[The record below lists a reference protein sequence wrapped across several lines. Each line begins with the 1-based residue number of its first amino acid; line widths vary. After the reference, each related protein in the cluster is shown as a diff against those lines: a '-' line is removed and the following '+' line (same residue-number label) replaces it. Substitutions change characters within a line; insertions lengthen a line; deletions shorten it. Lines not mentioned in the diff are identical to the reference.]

1 METVKLEKSKY
12 LGKLKGLVHRANS
25 MRMHKDRPV
34 DVSLA
39 ELVQEKFDV
48 SIDEFYDDLGV
59 DPSFDTVENFFTTV
73 SEDVRWLIPE
83 IFRDS
88 LRLGYRNA
96 PIWPA
101 ITAKEEQANQL
112 SQILPYLN
120 MSDAAPKKVG
130 EGETIP
136 VGSLSYGERSFRIWK
151 FGRGIKLTDEVRRYV
166 SLAVVSIYLQD
177 FGVKMGQGV
186 DTLALNTVIN
196 GEQPNGVNSS
206 PIIGVY
212 DTTKKIQFRDLL
224 RLWVRMAKMGRVP
237 KVMIAGEELA
247 IDLLELPQ
255 FSQRAQGTTEYKL
268 NVKTPLPQ
276 GADLYINGNM
286 DEHQLTIIDPSVCLL
301 KMNAVPLMVES
312 ERIVSN
318 QTSAFYA
325 SFTTGFAKLF
335 DDSSVIIDQRLA
347 FDGSGSGAGFG
358 FPDYFDVDS
367 SAWVNMD

>member
-1 METVKLEKSKY
+1 MDTMRLEKSKY
-12 LGKLKGLVHRANS
+12 LSKLKGLVHKANS
-25 MRMHKDRPV
+25 MRMDKDRPI

-39 ELVQEKFDV
+39 EIVQAQLGVD
-48 SIDEFYDDLGV
+48 IDAFYEDLGV
-59 DPSFDTVENFFTTV
+59 DTSFDTVQNFFNTP
-73 SEDVRWLIPE
+73 SDDVRWLIPE
-83 IFRDS
+83 VFRDS

-101 ITAKEEQANQL
+101 ITAKEEQVNGL

-120 MSDAAPKKVG
+120 MSDAAPKKLG

-136 VGSLSYGERSFRIWK
+136 VGDLSYGERSFRIWK

-196 GEQPNGVNSS
+196 GEQANGVNSS

-212 DTTKKIQFRDLL
+212 DISKKIQFRDLL
-224 RLWVRMAKMGRVP
+224 RLWVRFSKMGRSP
-237 KVMIAGEELA
+237 KIMISGEEMAL
-247 IDLLELPQ
+247 DLLDLDQ
-255 FSQRAQGTTEYKL
+255 FSNRAQGTTEYKL

-286 DEHQLTIIDPSVCLL
+286 DENQLVIIDPSVCLL
-301 KMNAVPLMVES
+301 KMNAVPLVVES

-335 DDSSVIIDQRLA
+335 DDSSVIIDQQLA
-347 FDGSGSGAGFG
+347 FDGSGSGAGYG
-358 FPDYFDVDS
+358 FPSYFDVDPS
-367 SAWVNMD
+367 TWVNMD